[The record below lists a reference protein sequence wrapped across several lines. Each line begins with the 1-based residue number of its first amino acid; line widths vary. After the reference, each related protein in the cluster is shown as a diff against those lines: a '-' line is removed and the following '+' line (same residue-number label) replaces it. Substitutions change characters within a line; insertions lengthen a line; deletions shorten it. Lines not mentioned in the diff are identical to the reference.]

1 MKTRISGFA
10 AVCCAGALLAAQ
22 EARETTFSTARRS
35 VWDGVYTDAQAG
47 RGERQY
53 VRSCEQCHGANMG
66 GDPVE
71 EIPPLVLES
80 FMTAWNGKSVK
91 DLFDAVRR
99 SMPKDKPGSL
109 GTGSYVDVV
118 AYLLQANKFPSG
130 PRELARTPAELEP
143 IVIERSKAQ

>member
-1 MKTRISGFA
+1 MKARIAGVA
-10 AVCCAGALLAAQ
+10 AVCCACALLAAQ
-22 EARETTFSTARRS
+22 EAQVGTTRKS
-35 VWDGVYTDAQAG
+35 VWDGVYTDAQAS

-53 VRSCEQCHGANMG
+53 VRSCEPCHGANMA

-71 EIPPLVLES
+71 EIPPLVLDS
-80 FMTAWNGKSVK
+80 FMTSWNGRSVK
-91 DLFDAVRR
+91 DLFDNVRR